1 MLDFITIFNLMK
13 QQPEF
18 SIIGSS
24 LFIYLTYY
32 WFKTQSKKKI
42 EDIVKDIVKDIVN
55 LHINPIKSDISEMN
69 NRLGKIE
76 QNICGK

>member
-42 EDIVKDIVKDIVN
+42 EDIVKDIVN

>member
-1 MLDFITIFNLMK
+1 MK

-18 SIIGSS
+18 SMIGSS

-42 EDIVKDIVKDIVN
+42 EDIVKDIVKDKDVIIGPLFQTN
-55 LHINPIKSDISEMN
+55 SQEI
-69 NRLGKIE
+69 
-76 QNICGK
+76 